1 MLEGSASVG
10 QPVPSLR
17 GLLLSVLGLQGG
29 VQTVLQNEN
38 MAETT
43 ELLFFCEREPKKAP
57 LTVECSTLSAEVSLW
72 CHGHASVKSIS
83 LALMGTSDPELW
95 NNIPVLLSLPRTSFA

>member
-1 MLEGSASVG
+1 MG
-10 QPVPSLR
+10 QPVLSLR